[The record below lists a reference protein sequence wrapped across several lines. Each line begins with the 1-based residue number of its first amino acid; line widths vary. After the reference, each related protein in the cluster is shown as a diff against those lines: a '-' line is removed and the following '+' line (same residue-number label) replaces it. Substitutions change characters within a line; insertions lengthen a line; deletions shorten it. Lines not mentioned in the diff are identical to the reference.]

1 VVTTGLLC
9 ALSTTQRRAVLEHER
24 SHVRHR
30 HAWWLLAADLAAA
43 ANPLLR
49 ATARTVAHT
58 VERWAD
64 EDAADV
70 LADRRLVAGA
80 DGRAA
85 LLTTARGPAP
95 SPALSALGGQVPDR
109 IRALLQPRPHR
120 RTSYLVVL
128 GVLLAVIAGGSAL
141 VQQRGRELFVHA
153 AFVGKHHC
161 RPTCPPG
168 GTRPIRLRQNL

>member
-1 VVTTGLLC
+1 VPAADGLVVVDSDRAEAFATPGWSGRIVVTTGLLC

-49 ATARTVAHT
+49 ASARTVAHT

-64 EDAADV
+64 EDAADA

-80 DGRAA
+80 LGRAA
-85 LLTTARGPAP
+85 LLTTARAPAP

-109 IRALLQPRPHR
+109 VRALLEPRPPVER
-120 RTSYLVVL
+120 RTWS
-128 GVLLAVIAGGSAL
+128 
-141 VQQRGRELFVHA
+141 
-153 AFVGKHHC
+153 
-161 RPTCPPG
+161 
-168 GTRPIRLRQNL
+168 